1 MSLQDPIADML
12 TRIRNGQAAGKV
24 LIVMPSSKRKVAIV
38 DVLKREGYIKDYS
51 VSDFERKAQLSIIL
65 KYYNGKPVINTI
77 KRVSRPGLRLYRKKS
92 ALPTVIG
99 GLGIAIISTSKGI
112 VTNRVARTSG
122 YGGEILCTVF

>member
-24 LIVMPSSKRKVAIV
+24 LVVMPSSKRKVAIV